1 MMYNTKNSLPISAFS
16 NPPRP
21 CSRTT
26 ATYPPSYRDRSCPS
40 HSCNASGLWRMV
52 TASCFPVATSYRL
65 TSCFSSAQSIPIQAR
80 IAFSSSFSSNF
91 ILPTRS
97 PETHRNPYSRVLE
110 GQHLSM
116 RLASSSGR
124 IRKSPRNHRVVGE
137 LIRNPALRLLP
148 LEFPTFP
155 QAIVKK
161 EKGPKRKK
169 TTTAVPLLSSKLAI
183 ANRTIRGIS
192 LHYEFVYS
200 STRSAADFRN
210 PSHQLAEQLFL
221 NFIQRHASVLCHK
234 QRISKHHIARQR

>member
-1 MMYNTKNSLPISAFS
+1 MMYSTKNSQPISAFS

-26 ATYPPSYRDRSCPS
+26 ATYPPSYRDRNCPS
-40 HSCNASGLWRMV
+40 HSCSASGVWRI
-52 TASCFPVATSYRL
+52 TKASSFSLPTSYKL

-80 IAFSSSFSSNF
+80 IGFSSSFSCNF
-91 ILPTRS
+91 IPPVRS

-116 RLASSSGR
+116 RLASSSSR

-148 LEFPTFP
+148 LDFPTFP

-161 EKGPKRKK
+161 EKEPKRKK
-169 TTTAVPLLSSKLAI
+169 TTAAVPLLSSKLAI
-183 ANRTIRGIS
+183 ASRTIRGIRP
-192 LHYEFVYS
+192 LRNARTFFHS
-200 STRSAADFRN
+200 SYDRTFG
-210 PSHQLAEQLFL
+210 
-221 NFIQRHASVLCHK
+221 NFETE
-234 QRISKHHIARQR
+234 

>member
-1 MMYNTKNSLPISAFS
+1 MMYNTKNSQPISAFS

-40 HSCNASGLWRMV
+40 HSCSASGLWRMIK
-52 TASCFPVATSYRL
+52 ASCFPVATSYRL
-65 TSCFSSAQSIPIQAR
+65 ASCFSSAQSIPIQAR
-80 IAFSSSFSSNF
+80 IGFSSSFSSNF
-91 ILPTRS
+91 ILLIRS
-97 PETHRNPYSRVLE
+97 PETRRNPYSRVLE

-169 TTTAVPLLSSKLAI
+169 TTPAVPLLSSKVAI
-183 ANRTIRGIS
+183 ANRTIRGNS
-192 LHYEFVYS
+192 LALQYRKFLHLVS
-200 STRSAADFRN
+200 W
-210 PSHQLAEQLFL
+210 LAREG
-221 NFIQRHASVLCHK
+221 
-234 QRISKHHIARQR
+234 